1 MTRRTALIVPVAE
14 AEDAVGALRL
24 RLDPSA
30 ALGVPAHVTIL
41 VPFAPL
47 DEVDEDALIDL
58 LKAHRAFDFTLDRV
72 EWFDDGVVYL
82 SPEPAGPFAELTH
95 AVAARWPDYP
105 PYEGAFDEVVPHLT
119 VAWSDDREALDAF
132 AQTRDVGQ
140 PKRLRQR
147 IEHARLEHRRR
158 SAQHV
163 GAAGRPVVHVF
174 NPAHEAILLRLRPRQ
189 NRLTP
194 RLRERLASAS
204 SGGLADGHFGARVE
218 R

>member
-1 MTRRTALIVPVAE
+1 MPVAE

-82 SPEPAGPFAELTH
+82 SPEPAGPFAELTQ

-105 PYEGAFDEVVPHLT
+105 PYEGVFDEVVPHLT
-119 VAWSDDREALDAF
+119 VAWSDDRAALDA
-132 AQTRDVGQ
+132 AAAAIAKRVPIECRARELLLLEQETRDG
-140 PKRLRQR
+140 
-147 IEHARLEHRRR
+147 AWSTRRR
-158 SAQHV
+158 FV
-163 GAAGRPVVHVF
+163 
-174 NPAHEAILLRLRPRQ
+174 L
-189 NRLTP
+189 
-194 RLRERLASAS
+194 
-204 SGGLADGHFGARVE
+204 
-218 R
+218 